1 MRLIDADILKLSKV
15 YSLERHEYVVPVAE
29 IDWQS
34 SVEAVPVVHARW
46 IERMQDQCYCSNC
59 NGLVD
64 FLCGV
69 DVPYH
74 FCPHCGAIMDGKEN
88 G

>member
-46 IERMQDQCYCSNC
+46 KYHIPTGLFGDCYHWKCSNC
-59 NGLVD
+59 NGE
-64 FLCGV
+64 FRQQR
-69 DVPYH
+69 
-74 FCPHCGAIMDGKEN
+74 F
-88 G
+88 